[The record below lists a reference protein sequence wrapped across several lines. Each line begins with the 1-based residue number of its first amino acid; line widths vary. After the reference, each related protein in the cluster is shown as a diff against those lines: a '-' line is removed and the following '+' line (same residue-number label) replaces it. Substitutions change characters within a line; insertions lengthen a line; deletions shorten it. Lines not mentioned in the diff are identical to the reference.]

1 MPSVRCR
8 CVDSCGVEETVWSF
22 FRQLSFAGAIIA
34 LGFASVCSGQEG
46 QPAKAPQERPLVT
59 VSPEALAVH
68 HRGFVFDGHN
78 DLPWV
83 VRTDASRSFDKLDI
97 AQPQPKIHTDIPRL
111 KQGGVGAP
119 VLVGLCS
126 GRHDETRRG
135 ASDDD

>member
-22 FRQLSFAGAIIA
+22 FRQLSFAGAIFA
-34 LGFASVCSGQEG
+34 LGVAGVCSGQEG

-97 AQPQPKIHTDIPRL
+97 AQPQPKSTPIFL
-111 KQGGVGAP
+111 
-119 VLVGLCS
+119 GLSKAASERSS
-126 GRHDETRRG
+126 GRSMFRQIR
-135 ASDDD
+135 